1 MTIIDLFAGPGGWDV
16 GLEMLGRSAYGI
28 EWEKYAVQTRIMA
41 GHATEKADIALLDP
55 SNYTASGPVEG
66 LIASPPCQAFSVA
79 GKKIGYDDKPLCY
92 KAADELA
99 EGGDPRKDV
108 LLECGDPRS
117 LLVVEPVRW
126 VRDLQ
131 PTWIALEEVKAVQ
144 PLWEHYA
151 NIFRGWGYHVWT
163 GILNAADYGVPQTR
177 ERMILMAHRER
188 EIGPPPPSH
197 SRDGGA
203 GEDLFGDDRKP
214 WVTMA
219 QALGWG
225 MTAMPSRTL
234 ASRGHKDDGQPQ
246 GGARPLDGGAG
257 ARETLRRE
265 YEEGRWEGPWKVGFP
280 RRADREED
288 ATEDG
293 YRGRDFR
300 SEDEPAFALTEKAR
314 SWVKTPDWVHERPS
328 TTIVGSFRPDKVAAP
343 GWRGHGDPP
352 RQDTPDSVMIEV
364 EEAGVLQS
372 FPRDYPWQ
380 GPRTRQFEQVGNAVP
395 PRLAAHILGRLLGM
409 DPTGH
414 IERFYGER

>member
-55 SNYTASGPVEG
+55 TNYLAGGPVEG
-66 LIASPPCQAFSVA
+66 LIASPPCQAFSLA
-79 GKKIGYDDKPLCY
+79 GKRLGHDDKPLCY

-99 EGGDPRKDV
+99 EGGDPREDV
-108 LLECGDPRS
+108 LPLCGDPRS

-126 VRDLQ
+126 VRDLR
-131 PTWIALEEVKAVQ
+131 PTWIALEEVRAVE

-151 NIFRGWGYHVWT
+151 TIFRAWGYHVWT
-163 GILNAADYGVPQTR
+163 GVLNSADYGVPQTR

-188 EIGPPPPSH
+188 EIGPPPPTH

-225 MTAMPSRTL
+225 MTARPSVTVMARTHDPETGRT
-234 ASRGHKDDGQPQ
+234 S
-246 GGARPLDGGAG
+246 GGVRPLDGGSGARATLAS
-257 ARETLRRE
+257 ARETGE
-265 YEEGRWEGPWKVGFP
+265 WESK
-280 RRADREED
+280 
-288 ATEDG
+288 
-293 YRGRDFR
+293 
-300 SEDEPAFALTEKAR
+300 PAWA
-314 SWVKTPDWVHERPS
+314 HERPS

-343 GWRGHGDPP
+343 GWRKPGDPP
-352 RQDTPDSVMIEV
+352 RQDTPDSVTIDV
-364 EEAGVLQS
+364 TEAGVLQS
-372 FPRDYPWQ
+372 FPADYPWQ

-395 PRLAAHILGRLLGM
+395 PRLAAHVLARLLGI
-409 DPTGH
+409 DPTEP
-414 IERFYGER
+414 IEKFYE